1 MKMGT
6 VGGCHFNP
14 GLSIKKIF
22 SKRLDFL
29 LRQSYSHDNKTKYA
43 LKRTTKKNKE
53 DLNMSKEMYCKIMN
67 RIRSLAKNSEVEP
80 VVELNLVAGEKIC
93 STISNFEMNEDYL
106 EVWID
111 AWENNVAKFVFVPIE
126 NIVSI
131 NYLW

>member
-1 MKMGT
+1 
-6 VGGCHFNP
+6 
-14 GLSIKKIF
+14 
-22 SKRLDFL
+22 
-29 LRQSYSHDNKTKYA
+29 
-43 LKRTTKKNKE
+43 
-53 DLNMSKEMYCKIMN
+53 MSKEMYCKIMN